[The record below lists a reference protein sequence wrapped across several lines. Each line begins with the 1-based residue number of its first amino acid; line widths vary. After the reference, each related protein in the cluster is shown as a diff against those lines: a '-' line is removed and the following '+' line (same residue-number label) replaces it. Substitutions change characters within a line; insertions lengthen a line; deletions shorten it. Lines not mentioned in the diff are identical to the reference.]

1 MSAGLFREE
10 VLLFTRP
17 TLKCIRTACG
27 WRGVQIL
34 VGGDRRAGNRWPTA
48 LAGGDQH
55 AVADHACDALRP
67 LDQST
72 DNMSVVRV
80 PGDDAPRNHDD
91 LPCPAL
97 LGQVIQI
104 GFRSDLLEQQ
114 HLLDCRARTCLI
126 NDAGDHS

>member
-1 MSAGLFREE
+1 MSASYSPPANPNGWKPGL
-10 VLLFTRP
+10 VSL
-17 TLKCIRTACG
+17 
-27 WRGVQIL
+27 VQIL
-34 VGGDRRAGNRWPTA
+34 VGADRRAGNRWPPA

-80 PGDDAPRNHDD
+80 PGDDAPRNHGD
-91 LPCPAL
+91 PPGPAL

-104 GFRSDLLEQQ
+104 GIRSDVLEQQ
-114 HLLDCRARTCLI
+114 HLLDCRARTRFI
-126 NDAGDHS
+126 NEAGAHS